1 MAPNDRARCI
11 AGMAG
16 DGFADDA
23 DPRAHHSTRDVSGRD
38 AIHSSR
44 VDREE
49 DSSVY
54 DNGEEDR
61 HQEVDG
67 EKDDGE
73 KDVRQEID
81 REEIYGGG
89 IYGEEDR
96 RIRGSG
102 EEAGCRLELVAAVE
116 RSQ

>member
-23 DPRAHHSTRDVSGRD
+23 DHRAQHSTRDVSRRD

-49 DSSVY
+49 D
-54 DNGEEDR
+54 R
-61 HQEVDG
+61 RQEVDG
-67 EKDDGE
+67 EKDD
-73 KDVRQEID
+73 
-81 REEIYGGG
+81 REEITREEITREE

-102 EEAGCRLELVAAVE
+102 EEAGCGLELVAAAE
-116 RSQ
+116 RS

>member
-23 DPRAHHSTRDVSGRD
+23 DHRAQHSTRDVSGRD
-38 AIHSSR
+38 AIHSPR
-44 VDREE
+44 ADREK
-49 DSSVY
+49 
-54 DNGEEDR
+54 DR
-61 HQEVDG
+61 RQEVDG
-67 EKDDGE
+67 EKDDRE
-73 KDVRQEID
+73 EID
-81 REEIYGGG
+81 REEIDREE
-89 IYGEEDR
+89 IDREEDR

-102 EEAGCRLELVAAVE
+102 EEAGCRLELVAAAE

>member
-49 DSSVY
+49 
-54 DNGEEDR
+54 NR
-61 HQEVDG
+61 RQEVDG
-67 EKDDGE
+67 EKDDRE
-73 KDVRQEID
+73 EID
-81 REEIYGGG
+81 REE

>member
-1 MAPNDRARCI
+1 
-11 AGMAG
+11 MAG

-49 DSSVY
+49 D
-54 DNGEEDR
+54 R
-61 HQEVDG
+61 RQEVDG
-67 EKDDGE
+67 EKDDRE
-73 KDVRQEID
+73 EID
-81 REEIYGGG
+81 REE

>member
-23 DPRAHHSTRDVSGRD
+23 DHRAQHTTRDVSGRD

-49 DSSVY
+49 D
-54 DNGEEDR
+54 R
-61 HQEVDG
+61 RQEVDG
-67 EKDDGE
+67 EKDDRE
-73 KDVRQEID
+73 EITREEID
-81 REEIYGGG
+81 REE

-102 EEAGCRLELVAAVE
+102 EEAGCRLELVAAAE

>member
-23 DPRAHHSTRDVSGRD
+23 DHRAQHSTRDVSGRD
-38 AIHSSR
+38 AIHSPR
-44 VDREE
+44 ADREE
-49 DSSVY
+49 D
-54 DNGEEDR
+54 R
-61 HQEVDG
+61 RQEVDG
-67 EKDDGE
+67 EKDDRE
-73 KDVRQEID
+73 EID
-81 REEIYGGG
+81 REE

-102 EEAGCRLELVAAVE
+102 EEAGCGLELVAAAE

>member
-49 DSSVY
+49 D
-54 DNGEEDR
+54 R
-61 HQEVDG
+61 RQEVDG
-67 EKDDGE
+67 EKDDRE
-73 KDVRQEID
+73 EID
-81 REEIYGGG
+81 REE

>member
-23 DPRAHHSTRDVSGRD
+23 DHRAQHSTRDVSGRD

-49 DSSVY
+49 D
-54 DNGEEDR
+54 R
-61 HQEVDG
+61 RQEVDG
-67 EKDDGE
+67 EKDDRE
-73 KDVRQEID
+73 EITREEITREEID
-81 REEIYGGG
+81 REE

-102 EEAGCRLELVAAVE
+102 EEAGCRLELVAAAE

>member
-49 DSSVY
+49 D
-54 DNGEEDR
+54 R
-61 HQEVDG
+61 RQEVDG
-67 EKDDGE
+67 EKDD
-73 KDVRQEID
+73 
-81 REEIYGGG
+81 REE

-116 RSQ
+116 RPQ

>member
-1 MAPNDRARCI
+1 VAPNDRARCI

-23 DPRAHHSTRDVSGRD
+23 DHRAQHSTRDVSGRD

-44 VDREE
+44 VDREK
-49 DSSVY
+49 
-54 DNGEEDR
+54 DR
-61 HQEVDG
+61 CQEVDG
-67 EKDDGE
+67 EKDDRE
-73 KDVRQEID
+73 EITREEID
-81 REEIYGGG
+81 REEIDREE

-102 EEAGCRLELVAAVE
+102 EEAGCGLELVAAAE

>member
-23 DPRAHHSTRDVSGRD
+23 DHRAQHSTRDVSGRD

-44 VDREE
+44 VDREK
-49 DSSVY
+49 
-54 DNGEEDR
+54 DR
-61 HQEVDG
+61 RQEVDG
-67 EKDDGE
+67 EKDDRE
-73 KDVRQEID
+73 EITREEID
-81 REEIYGGG
+81 REE

-102 EEAGCRLELVAAVE
+102 EEAGCGLELVAAAE

>member
-1 MAPNDRARCI
+1 
-11 AGMAG
+11 MAG

-23 DPRAHHSTRDVSGRD
+23 DHRAQHSTRDVSRRD

-44 VDREE
+44 VDREK
-49 DSSVY
+49 
-54 DNGEEDR
+54 DR
-61 HQEVDG
+61 CQEVDG
-67 EKDDGE
+67 EKDDRE
-73 KDVRQEID
+73 EITREEITREEID
-81 REEIYGGG
+81 REE

-102 EEAGCRLELVAAVE
+102 EEAGCGLELVAAAE

>member
-23 DPRAHHSTRDVSGRD
+23 DHCAQHSTRDVSGRD
-38 AIHSSR
+38 AIHSPR
-44 VDREE
+44 ADREK
-49 DSSVY
+49 
-54 DNGEEDR
+54 DR
-61 HQEVDG
+61 RQEVDG
-67 EKDDGE
+67 EKDDRE
-73 KDVRQEID
+73 EID
-81 REEIYGGG
+81 REEIDREE
-89 IYGEEDR
+89 IDREEIDREEDR

-102 EEAGCRLELVAAVE
+102 EEAGCRLELVAAAE

>member
-1 MAPNDRARCI
+1 VAPNDRARCI

-49 DSSVY
+49 D
-54 DNGEEDR
+54 R
-61 HQEVDG
+61 RQEVDG
-67 EKDDGE
+67 EKDDRE
-73 KDVRQEID
+73 EID
-81 REEIYGGG
+81 REEIDREE

>member
-11 AGMAG
+11 AGVAG

-49 DSSVY
+49 D
-54 DNGEEDR
+54 R
-61 HQEVDG
+61 RQEVDG
-67 EKDDGE
+67 EKDDRE
-73 KDVRQEID
+73 EID
-81 REEIYGGG
+81 REEIDREE

>member
-1 MAPNDRARCI
+1 
-11 AGMAG
+11 MAG

-49 DSSVY
+49 D
-54 DNGEEDR
+54 R
-61 HQEVDG
+61 RQEVDG
-67 EKDDGE
+67 EKDDRE
-73 KDVRQEID
+73 EID
-81 REEIYGGG
+81 REEIYA
-89 IYGEEDR
+89 EEDR

>member
-23 DPRAHHSTRDVSGRD
+23 DHRAQHSTRDVSRRD

-49 DSSVY
+49 D
-54 DNGEEDR
+54 R
-61 HQEVDG
+61 RQEVDG
-67 EKDDGE
+67 EKDDRE
-73 KDVRQEID
+73 EITREEID
-81 REEIYGGG
+81 REE

-102 EEAGCRLELVAAVE
+102 EEAGCGLELVAAAE

>member
-1 MAPNDRARCI
+1 
-11 AGMAG
+11 MAG

-23 DPRAHHSTRDVSGRD
+23 DHRAQHSTRDVSGRD

-44 VDREE
+44 VDREK
-49 DSSVY
+49 
-54 DNGEEDR
+54 DR
-61 HQEVDG
+61 CQEVDG
-67 EKDDGE
+67 EKDDRE
-73 KDVRQEID
+73 EID
-81 REEIYGGG
+81 REEIDREE

>member
-1 MAPNDRARCI
+1 
-11 AGMAG
+11 MAG

-23 DPRAHHSTRDVSGRD
+23 DHRAQHSTRDVSGRD

-44 VDREE
+44 VDREK
-49 DSSVY
+49 
-54 DNGEEDR
+54 DR
-61 HQEVDG
+61 CQEVDG
-67 EKDDGE
+67 EKDDRE
-73 KDVRQEID
+73 EITREEID
-81 REEIYGGG
+81 REE

-102 EEAGCRLELVAAVE
+102 EEAGCRLELVAAAE

>member
-1 MAPNDRARCI
+1 
-11 AGMAG
+11 MAG

-23 DPRAHHSTRDVSGRD
+23 DHCAQHSTRDVSGRD

-49 DSSVY
+49 D
-54 DNGEEDR
+54 R
-61 HQEVDG
+61 RQEVDG
-67 EKDDGE
+67 EKDDRE
-73 KDVRQEID
+73 EID
-81 REEIYGGG
+81 REEIDREEVDR
-89 IYGEEDR
+89 EEDR

-102 EEAGCRLELVAAVE
+102 EEAGCRLELVAAAE

>member
-23 DPRAHHSTRDVSGRD
+23 DHRAQHSTRDVSGRD

-44 VDREE
+44 VDREK
-49 DSSVY
+49 
-54 DNGEEDR
+54 DR
-61 HQEVDG
+61 CQEVDG
-67 EKDDGE
+67 EKDDRE
-73 KDVRQEID
+73 EITREEITREEID
-81 REEIYGGG
+81 REE

-102 EEAGCRLELVAAVE
+102 EEAGCRLELVAAAE

>member
-23 DPRAHHSTRDVSGRD
+23 DHRAQHSTRDVSRRD

-49 DSSVY
+49 D
-54 DNGEEDR
+54 R
-61 HQEVDG
+61 RQEVDG
-67 EKDDGE
+67 EKDDRE
-73 KDVRQEID
+73 EID
-81 REEIYGGG
+81 REEIDREE
-89 IYGEEDR
+89 IDREEDR

-102 EEAGCRLELVAAVE
+102 EEAGCGLELVAAAE
-116 RSQ
+116 RS

>member
-23 DPRAHHSTRDVSGRD
+23 DHRAQHSTRDVSGRD

-44 VDREE
+44 VDREK
-49 DSSVY
+49 
-54 DNGEEDR
+54 DR
-61 HQEVDG
+61 CQEVDG
-67 EKDDGE
+67 EKDDRE
-73 KDVRQEID
+73 EITREEIDREEID
-81 REEIYGGG
+81 REEIYG
-89 IYGEEDR
+89 EEDR
-96 RIRGSG
+96 RSRGSG
-102 EEAGCRLELVAAVE
+102 EEAGCGLELVAAAE

>member
-23 DPRAHHSTRDVSGRD
+23 DHRAQHSTRDVSGRD

-44 VDREE
+44 VDREK
-49 DSSVY
+49 
-54 DNGEEDR
+54 DR
-61 HQEVDG
+61 CQEVDG
-67 EKDDGE
+67 EKDDRE
-73 KDVRQEID
+73 EITREEID
-81 REEIYGGG
+81 REEIDREE

-96 RIRGSG
+96 RIRGGG
-102 EEAGCRLELVAAVE
+102 EEAGCGLELVAAAE

>member
-23 DPRAHHSTRDVSGRD
+23 DHRAQHSTRDVSRRD

-49 DSSVY
+49 D
-54 DNGEEDR
+54 R
-61 HQEVDG
+61 RQEVDG
-67 EKDDGE
+67 EKDDRE
-73 KDVRQEID
+73 EID
-81 REEIYGGG
+81 REEIDREE
-89 IYGEEDR
+89 IDREEIDREEDR

-102 EEAGCRLELVAAVE
+102 EEAGCRLELVAAAE

>member
-23 DPRAHHSTRDVSGRD
+23 DHCAQHSTRDVSRRD

-44 VDREE
+44 VDREK
-49 DSSVY
+49 
-54 DNGEEDR
+54 DR
-61 HQEVDG
+61 CQEVDG
-67 EKDDGE
+67 EKDDRE
-73 KDVRQEID
+73 EITREEID
-81 REEIYGGG
+81 REE

-102 EEAGCRLELVAAVE
+102 EEAGCGLELVAAAE

>member
-23 DPRAHHSTRDVSGRD
+23 DHRAQHSTRDVSRRD

-44 VDREE
+44 VDR
-49 DSSVY
+49 
-54 DNGEEDR
+54 GEDR
-61 HQEVDG
+61 RQEVDG
-67 EKDDGE
+67 EKDDRE
-73 KDVRQEID
+73 EID
-81 REEIYGGG
+81 REEIDREE
-89 IYGEEDR
+89 IDREEDR

-102 EEAGCRLELVAAVE
+102 EEAGCRLELVAAAE